1 MTKIEESTAS
11 VARRTSAKFV
21 VAGGFGVGK
30 TTFVG
35 TISEIPPLRTEE
47 HLTEAASEIDD
58 VSVVKTKTSTTVAM
72 DFGRI
77 NVGDSLMIY
86 LFGTPGQLRFSFMWD
101 TIVEGALGAVVLI
114 DPRRLDESYGSLDYF
129 EQRELPFV
137 VVQNEFPDAPV
148 LTQAELRDY
157 LAIAPEIPVTTVD
170 ATDKE
175 SVKNAV
181 TFLIDH
187 LMQQLAKQGG
197 RRKLRRKDL
206 GR

>member
-1 MTKIEESTAS
+1 MTKIEKSMTA
-11 VARRTSAKFV
+11 VKRRTSAKFV

-47 HLTEAASEIDD
+47 TLTEAAADIDD
-58 VSVVKTKTSTTVAM
+58 VSVVTTKTSTTVAM

-86 LFGTPGQLRFSFMWD
+86 LFGTPGQMRFSFMWD
-101 TIVEGALGAVVLI
+101 TITEGALGAVVLI

-129 EQRELPFV
+129 EQRDMPFIV
-137 VVQNEFPDAPV
+137 AQNDFPDATLISEP
-148 LTQAELRDY
+148 ELRDY
-157 LAIAPEIPVTTVD
+157 LAIAPEVPVTTVN
-170 ATDKE
+170 AVDKE
-175 SVKNAV
+175 SVKDGV

-187 LMQQLAKQGG
+187 LMRRLAQQGG